1 MVMKN
6 ICMIISALLC
16 SILSFSQNA
25 VNIYTLSDGVIDVNT
40 DFQAKSNIGNSTG
53 ITPYQEIGTISFAA
67 NSKSYTLKV
76 LNYNGWETD
85 GGDFRVIRLYEN
97 NQSILEFIDEE
108 AWIGKKVEDE
118 YQATPFSAYKDDV
131 VKHAVYNDHCI
142 VYPLENGVTA
152 LLFEG
157 FSWSSQAPLLTIIVI
172 KDNDAKVVFNQS
184 WVIESFIPHSKGFEL
199 IIEKE
204 YLEYDNS
211 NSQYLDRHRIYTTSD
226 GTMKF
231 EKVN

>member
-6 ICMIISALLC
+6 IFVLVIAFLY

-25 VNIYTLSDGVIDVNT
+25 VNIYTLSDGAIDVNT

-53 ITPYQEIGTISFAA
+53 ITPYKEIGTVSFVA
-67 NSKSYTLKV
+67 NSRNYTLSV
-76 LNYNGWETD
+76 LNYNGWEND
-85 GGDFRVIRLYEN
+85 GGDFRVIRLYN
-97 NQSILEFIDEE
+97 NGNLLLEFADAE
-108 AWIGKKVEDE
+108 AWRKPYRE
-118 YQATPFSAYKDDV
+118 YSNNYSTLTDYCIIYPME
-131 VKHAVYNDHCI
+131 NDA
-142 VYPLENGVTA
+142 TA
-152 LLFEG
+152 LIFEG
-157 FSWSSQAPLLTIIVI
+157 YPWSSQAPLLTIIVI

>member
-1 MVMKN
+1 MKN
-6 ICMIISALLC
+6 IFVLVIVFLY

-25 VNIYTLSDGVIDVNT
+25 VNIYTLSDGAIDVNT

-53 ITPYQEIGTISFAA
+53 ITPYQEIGTVSFVA
-67 NSKSYTLKV
+67 NSRNYTLSV
-76 LNYNGWETD
+76 LNYNGWEND

-131 VKHAVYNDHCI
+131 VKHAVCNDHCI
-142 VYPLENGVTA
+142 VYPLKNGVTA

-157 FSWSSQAPLLTIIVI
+157 FSWSSQVPLLTIVVI
-172 KDNDAKVVFNQS
+172 KDGNAKVVFNQS
-184 WVIESFIPHSKGFEL
+184 WAVEAFNAHPKEFEL
-199 IIEKE
+199 ILIDYFQE
-204 YLEYDNS
+204 EYDN
-211 NSQYLDRHRIYTTSD
+211 NWHPDRHRIYATSD
-226 GTMKF
+226 GTMRF

>member
-6 ICMIISALLC
+6 IFVLVIVFLY

-25 VNIYTLSDGVIDVNT
+25 VNIYTLSDGAIDVNT

-53 ITPYQEIGTISFAA
+53 ITPYKEIGTVSFVA
-67 NSKSYTLKV
+67 NSRNYTLSV

-85 GGDFRVIRLYEN
+85 GGDFRVIRLYEK

-142 VYPLENGVTA
+142 VYPLEDGVTA

-157 FSWSSQAPLLTIIVI
+157 FSWSSQVPLLTIVVI
-172 KDNDAKVVFNQS
+172 KDGNAKVVFNQS
-184 WVIESFIPHSKGFEL
+184 WAVEAFNAHSKGFEL
-199 IIEKE
+199 ILIDYFQE
-204 YLEYDNS
+204 EYDN
-211 NSQYLDRHRIYTTSD
+211 NWHPDRHRIYTTSD
-226 GTMKF
+226 GTMRF

>member
-6 ICMIISALLC
+6 IFVLVIVFLY

-25 VNIYTLSDGVIDVNT
+25 VNIYTLSDGAIDVNT

-53 ITPYQEIGTISFAA
+53 ITPYQEIGTVSFVA

-76 LNYNGWETD
+76 LNYNGWEND

-142 VYPLENGVTA
+142 VYSLENGVTA

-157 FSWSSQAPLLTIIVI
+157 FSWSSQVPLLTIVVI
-172 KDNDAKVVFNQS
+172 KDGNAKVVFNQS
-184 WVIESFIPHSKGFEL
+184 WAVEAFNAHSKGFEL
-199 IIEKE
+199 ILIDYFQE
-204 YLEYDNS
+204 EYDN
-211 NSQYLDRHRIYTTSD
+211 NWHPDKHRIYTTSD

>member
-53 ITPYQEIGTISFAA
+53 ITPYKEIGTVSFVA
-67 NSKSYTLKV
+67 NSRNYTLSV
-76 LNYNGWETD
+76 LNYNGWEND

-142 VYPLENGVTA
+142 VYPLEDGVTA

-157 FSWSSQAPLLTIIVI
+157 FSWSSQVPLLTIVVI
-172 KDNDAKVVFNQS
+172 KDGNAKVVFNQS
-184 WVIESFIPHSKGFEL
+184 WAVEAFNAHPKGFEL
-199 IIEKE
+199 ILIDYFQE
-204 YLEYDNS
+204 EYDN
-211 NSQYLDRHRIYTTSD
+211 NWHPDRHRIYTTSD
-226 GTMKF
+226 GTMRF

>member
-1 MVMKN
+1 MKN
-6 ICMIISALLC
+6 IFVLVIVFLY

-25 VNIYTLSDGVIDVNT
+25 VNIYTLSDGAIDVNT

-53 ITPYQEIGTISFAA
+53 ITPYKEIGTVSFVA
-67 NSKSYTLKV
+67 NSRNYTLSV

-85 GGDFRVIRLYEN
+85 GGDFRVIRLYEK

-142 VYPLENGVTA
+142 VYPLEDGVTA

-157 FSWSSQAPLLTIIVI
+157 FSWSSQVPLLTIVVI
-172 KDNDAKVVFNQS
+172 KDGNAKVVFNQS
-184 WVIESFIPHSKGFEL
+184 WAVEAFNAHSKGFEL
-199 IIEKE
+199 ILIDYFQE
-204 YLEYDNS
+204 EYDN
-211 NSQYLDRHRIYTTSD
+211 NWHPDRHRIYTTSD
-226 GTMKF
+226 GTMRF

>member
-1 MVMKN
+1 MKK
-6 ICMIISALLC
+6 IYILISALLY

-25 VNIYTLSDGVIDVNT
+25 VNIYTLSDGVIEVNT
-40 DFQAKSNIGNSTG
+40 NFQAQSNIGNSTG
-53 ITPYQEIGTISFAA
+53 ITPYKEIGTVSFVA
-67 NSKSYTLKV
+67 NSRSYTLKV
-76 LNYNGWETD
+76 FNYNGWEND

-97 NQSILEFIDEE
+97 NHSILEYIDEE
-108 AWIGKKVEDE
+108 AWIGKKVENE

-157 FSWSSQAPLLTIIVI
+157 FSWSSQVPLLTIVII
-172 KDNDAKVVFNQS
+172 KDGNAKIVFNQS
-184 WVIESFIPHSKGFEL
+184 WGIETFNANSKGFEL
-199 IIEKE
+199 ILVDYFQE
-204 YLEYDNS
+204 EYDN
-211 NSQYLDRHRIYTTSD
+211 NWCPNRHKIYTTSD

>member
-1 MVMKN
+1 MKN
-6 ICMIISALLC
+6 IFVLVIVFLY

-25 VNIYTLSDGVIDVNT
+25 VNIYTLSDGAIDVNT

-53 ITPYQEIGTISFAA
+53 ITPYKEIGTVSFVA
-67 NSKSYTLKV
+67 NSRNYTLSV
-76 LNYNGWETD
+76 LNYNGWEND

-142 VYPLENGVTA
+142 VYPLEDGVTA

-157 FSWSSQAPLLTIIVI
+157 FSWSSQVPLLTIVVI
-172 KDNDAKVVFNQS
+172 KDGNAKVVFNQS
-184 WVIESFIPHSKGFEL
+184 WAVEAFNAHSKGFEL
-199 IIEKE
+199 ILIDYFQE
-204 YLEYDNS
+204 EYDN
-211 NSQYLDRHRIYTTSD
+211 NWHPDRHRIYTTSD
-226 GTMKF
+226 GTMRF

>member
-1 MVMKN
+1 MKN
-6 ICMIISALLC
+6 IFVLMIVFLY

-25 VNIYTLSDGVIDVNT
+25 VNIYTLSDGVINVNT

-53 ITPYQEIGTISFAA
+53 ITPYQEIGTVSFVA

-76 LNYNGWETD
+76 LNYNGWEND

-157 FSWSSQAPLLTIIVI
+157 FSWSSQVPLLTIVVI
-172 KDNDAKVVFNQS
+172 KDGNAKVVFNQS
-184 WVIESFIPHSKGFEL
+184 WAVEAFNAHSKGFEL
-199 IIEKE
+199 ILIDCFQE
-204 YLEYDNS
+204 EYDN
-211 NSQYLDRHRIYTTSD
+211 NWHPDKHRIYTTSD

>member
-1 MVMKN
+1 MKN
-6 ICMIISALLC
+6 IFVLVIVFLY

-25 VNIYTLSDGVIDVNT
+25 VNIYTLSDGAIDVNT

-53 ITPYQEIGTISFAA
+53 ITPYKKIGTVSFVA
-67 NSKSYTLKV
+67 NSRNYTLSV

-142 VYPLENGVTA
+142 IYPLENGVTA

-157 FSWSSQAPLLTIIVI
+157 FSWSSQVPLLTIVVI
-172 KDNDAKVVFNQS
+172 KDGNAKVVFNQS
-184 WVIESFIPHSKGFEL
+184 WAVEAFNAHPKGFEL
-199 IIEKE
+199 ILNDYFQE
-204 YLEYDNS
+204 EYDN
-211 NSQYLDRHRIYTTSD
+211 NWHPDRHRIYTTSD
-226 GTMKF
+226 GTMRF